1 MHPEFPVLTTA
12 RARAAGLSSVL
23 RPRAALR
30 ALALVSPLV
39 LQACAS
45 TGAERDPVR
54 APVEP
59 GAERPAPATLEEP
72 AEPAPIVVP
81 AEVREEPP
89 AAAGPAPT
97 AASLGVFLDAW
108 HAAASVADEEG
119 YLGRIADDGVYLGTD
134 ATERWDKAAFSA
146 YVKPYFDQGRGW
158 TYVPSNRHAALEGDL
173 AWFDELLTNQGYG
186 QLRGTGVA
194 RWRDGGW
201 ELLQYDLHFTVP
213 NEAAREV
220 VEVLSRTAGGEED

>member
-1 MHPEFPVLTTA
+1 MHPESPVPTTA
-12 RARAAGLSSVL
+12 RARAAGPSSVW
-23 RPRAALR
+23 RPRMTLR
-30 ALALVSPLV
+30 ALALASPLV

-45 TGAERDPVR
+45 TGAVQEPGP
-54 APVEP
+54 APVES
-59 GAERPAPATLEEP
+59 GAEQPAPSTLEEP
-72 AEPAPIVVP
+72 AGDAPVAEPTELP
-81 AEVREEPP
+81 EEGP
-89 AAAGPAPT
+89 AASAPAPT
-97 AASLGVFLDAW
+97 AASLGPFLDAW

-119 YLGRIADDGVYLGTD
+119 YLGRIAADGVYLGTD

-146 YVKPYFDQGRGW
+146 YVKAYFDQGRGW

-213 NEAAREV
+213 NDAAREV
-220 VEVLSRTAGGEED
+220 VEVLSRSADGKED